1 MQVDCF
7 FDGDVAV
14 IYLQDQFDLRE
25 SKGFRGAI
33 DAIVDDANVREIEVN
48 LSRFEHMDSSTLA
61 FLLILRERAR
71 EGSKAVV
78 LSGVAGKVQEVLKT
92 ASFEQIFVFRNR
104 L

>member
-25 SKGFRGAI
+25 SKGFHGAI

-48 LSRFEHMDSSTLA
+48 LSRFEHMDSPPSLSYSSCVSGHVREA
-61 FLLILRERAR
+61 RLLC
-71 EGSKAVV
+71 
-78 LSGVAGKVQEVLKT
+78 
-92 ASFEQIFVFRNR
+92 
-104 L
+104 